1 MEQENLEQQ
10 IEKKFAEKDKRK
22 RPRMKVTGK
31 NVFKL
36 KRIIE
41 QKHDRLSQGKNSQK
55 NR

>member
-1 MEQENLEQQ
+1 MQEDLEKQ
-10 IEKKFAEKDKRK
+10 IEKKYASKDRKK

-41 QKHDRLSQGKNSQK
+41 QKHDRLSQRKNSQK
-55 NR
+55 KR